1 MPRHSHFTYE
11 LYVRIVYT
19 IFGGILVVANCAN
32 RASYSAFG
40 ASQMAEIVPINAPP
54 KVYLDEKEIRQL
66 ISIGIIGI
74 IAAISS
80 SILTNGCMRN
90 HNDTGIFLT
99 CLLHIGIDFLT
110 IAIAISALPK

>member
-1 MPRHSHFTYE
+1 MPRHSHFAYE

-19 IFGGILVVANCAN
+19 IFGCIIVASTCAN
-32 RASYSAFG
+32 RINYSTFG
-40 ASQMAEIVPINAPP
+40 VSQMAEIAPTTAP
-54 KVYLDEKEIRQL
+54 SKVYLNEKEIRQL

-80 SILTNGCMRN
+80 SILTNGCLRN

-110 IAIAISALPK
+110 IAAALSALPK